1 VIVQH
6 NDAELRGVEV
16 MNAEF
21 LNRRTWT
28 IVGCLCA
35 VVGLVGC
42 SQPEPEPLQPAAN
55 ESGIASPDA
64 IAPTTS
70 GAVGPSTPIQGGDSV
85 TGAGG
90 GSVGQAAKEQAARV
104 GQSAASKAGGAEG
117 GTE

>member
-1 VIVQH
+1 MRKDSRFRWLGALASLSAMV
-6 NDAELRGVEV
+6 
-16 MNAEF
+16 
-21 LNRRTWT
+21 
-28 IVGCLCA
+28 
-35 VVGLVGC
+35 LVLGC
-42 SQPEPEPLQPAAN
+42 SQPEPEPLQPAPN

-70 GAVGPSTPIQGGDSV
+70 GAAGPSTPIQGGESV

-90 GSVGQAAKEQAARV
+90 GSLGPAAKEQAARV